1 MTNARALAFLLS
13 SFKLSGYWSLENGV
27 HFPLYGTITYVL
39 LLELLVLCPTQLPTY
54 PEPDSVE
61 YYLALAILRHRNRV
75 IDLAPS
81 YRIYVLMGTT
91 PEC

>member
-39 LLELLVLCPTQLPTY
+39 LLELLVLCPTQLPMY

-61 YYLALAILRHRNRV
+61 YYLAPAILRHRNRV